1 MEHYDAIVIGG
12 GVIGTSIACHLARLG
27 AKRTLLLE
35 RGQLGGGTTAQS
47 SCILR
52 THYSVRENVVLAQA
66 AMRAFDDFAGYLGD
80 DEADCGYRRCGYLI
94 VAPDGPAADAVRATL
109 AIERELGIE
118 ARELDAAEARER
130 HPLVRYDD
138 VAVVGWEPGAG
149 YADAYLTLSA
159 YARAARRGGATVR
172 EGVAVTGLVRD
183 ARGRVV
189 GVETPAGPIGAGVVV
204 SAQNIW
210 SREVARWAGIALPLT
225 MSRHSVMT
233 LEAETPYGHDLPVV
247 KDLVSPGRI
256 YFRSYGGRQVLVSEG
271 NEGVDIPEPDIEQ
284 ADVPLDEV
292 VHVGEQ
298 LAHRMPAFES
308 AGLAAS
314 WTGVYDVTP
323 DWNPVLGPV
332 DGVPGLHLA
341 YGFSGHGFKLSPIVG
356 RLVAQSA
363 LGLATD
369 FPVASYALSRFAEH
383 RLLTGRYGAGAVS

>member
-52 THYSVRENVVLAQA
+52 THYSVRENVALAQA
-66 AMRAFDDFAGYLGD
+66 AMRAFDDFPAYLGD

-94 VAPDGPAADAVRATL
+94 VAPEGAAADAVRATL

-130 HPLVRYDD
+130 HPLLRYDD

-149 YADAYLTLSA
+149 YADAYMTLSA
-159 YARAARRGGATVR
+159 YVRAARKAGATVR

-183 ARGRVV
+183 ATGRIV
-189 GVETPAGPIGAGVVV
+189 GVETPTGPIGAGVVV

-210 SREVARWAGIALPLT
+210 SREVARWAGVELPLT

-247 KDLVSPGRI
+247 KDLVSPGRL

-271 NEGVDIPEPDIEQ
+271 NEGVDIPEPDVEQ

-298 LAHRMPAFES
+298 LAHRMPAFET

-332 DGVPGLHLA
+332 DGVPGLVLA

-356 RLVAQSA
+356 RLVAQAA
-363 LGLATD
+363 LGLAPD
-369 FPVASYALSRFAEH
+369 FPLAPYALSRFAAH

>member
-66 AMRAFDDFAGYLGD
+66 AMRAFDDFAAYLGD
-80 DEADCGYRRCGYLI
+80 AEADCGYRRCGYLI
-94 VAPDGPAADAVRATL
+94 VAPEGAAADAVRASL

-130 HPLVRYDD
+130 HPLLRYDD

-149 YADAYLTLSA
+149 YADAYLTMTA
-159 YARAARRGGATVR
+159 FVRAARRAGAVVR
-172 EGVAVTGLVRD
+172 EGVEVTGLVRD
-183 ARGRVV
+183 AHGRVC
-189 GVETPAGPIGAGVVV
+189 GVETPQGAIGAGVVV

-210 SREVARWAGIALPLT
+210 SREAARWAGIALPLA

-298 LAHRMPAFES
+298 LMHRMPAFES

-356 RLVAQSA
+356 RLVAQAA
-363 LGLATD
+363 LGHAPD
-369 FPVASYALSRFAEH
+369 FPLAPYALSRFAEH
-383 RLLTGRYGAGAVS
+383 RLLTGRGA

>member
-66 AMRAFDDFAGYLGD
+66 AMRAFDDFAGYLD
-80 DEADCGYRRCGYLI
+80 DAEADCGYRRCGYLI
-94 VAPDGPAADAVRATL
+94 VAPEGTAADAVRASL

-130 HPLVRYDD
+130 HPLLRYDD

-149 YADAYLTLSA
+149 YADAYLTMTA
-159 YARAARRGGATVR
+159 YVRAARRAGAVVR
-172 EGVAVTGLVRD
+172 EGVEVTGLVRD
-183 ARGRVV
+183 AHGRVR
-189 GVETPAGPIGAGVVV
+189 GVETPQGATGAGVVV

-210 SREVARWAGIALPLT
+210 SREVARWAGIELPLA

-298 LAHRMPAFES
+298 LMHRMPAFES

-356 RLVAQSA
+356 RLVAQAA
-363 LGLATD
+363 LGHAPD
-369 FPVASYALSRFAEH
+369 FPLAPYALSRFAER

>member
-66 AMRAFDDFAGYLGD
+66 AMRAFDDFAGYLD
-80 DEADCGYRRCGYLI
+80 DAEADCGYRRCGYLI
-94 VAPDGPAADAVRATL
+94 VAPEGTAADAVRASL

-130 HPLVRYDD
+130 HPLLRYDD

-149 YADAYLTLSA
+149 YADAYLTMTA
-159 YARAARRGGATVR
+159 YVRAARRAGAVVR
-172 EGVAVTGLVRD
+172 EGVEVTGLVRD
-183 ARGRVV
+183 AHGRVR
-189 GVETPAGPIGAGVVV
+189 GVETPQGAIGASVVV

-210 SREVARWAGIALPLT
+210 SREVARWAGIALPLA

-298 LAHRMPAFES
+298 LMHRMPAFES

-356 RLVAQSA
+356 RLVAQAA
-363 LGLATD
+363 LGHAPD
-369 FPVASYALSRFAEH
+369 FPLAPYALSRFAEH

>member
-94 VAPDGPAADAVRATL
+94 VAPEGAAADAVRATL

-183 ARGRVV
+183 THGRVV

-332 DGVPGLHLA
+332 DGVPGLVLA

>member
-66 AMRAFDDFAGYLGD
+66 AMRAFDDFAGYLD
-80 DEADCGYRRCGYLI
+80 DTEADCGYRRCGYLI
-94 VAPDGPAADAVRATL
+94 VAPEGAAADAVRASL

-130 HPLVRYDD
+130 HPLLRYDD

-149 YADAYLTLSA
+149 YADAYLTMTA
-159 YARAARRGGATVR
+159 FVRAARRAGAVVR
-172 EGVAVTGLVRD
+172 EGVEVTGLVRE
-183 ARGRVV
+183 AHGRVC
-189 GVETPAGPIGAGVVV
+189 GVETPQGAIGAGVVV

-210 SREVARWAGIALPLT
+210 SREVARWAGIALPLA

-298 LAHRMPAFES
+298 LMHRMPAFES

-356 RLVAQSA
+356 RLVAQAA
-363 LGLATD
+363 LGHAPD
-369 FPVASYALSRFAEH
+369 FPLAPYALSRFAER

>member
-1 MEHYDAIVIGG
+1 
-12 GVIGTSIACHLARLG
+12 
-27 AKRTLLLE
+27 
-35 RGQLGGGTTAQS
+35 
-47 SCILR
+47 
-52 THYSVRENVVLAQA
+52 
-66 AMRAFDDFAGYLGD
+66 
-80 DEADCGYRRCGYLI
+80 
-94 VAPDGPAADAVRATL
+94 VRASL

-130 HPLVRYDD
+130 HPLLRYDD

-149 YADAYLTLSA
+149 YADAYLTMTA
-159 YARAARRGGATVR
+159 FVRAARRAGAVVR
-172 EGVAVTGLVRD
+172 EGVEVTGLVRD
-183 ARGRVV
+183 AHGRVR
-189 GVETPAGPIGAGVVV
+189 GVETPQGAIGAGVVV

-210 SREVARWAGIALPLT
+210 SREVAGWAGIALPLA

-298 LAHRMPAFES
+298 LMHRMPSFES

-332 DGVPGLHLA
+332 EGVPGLHLA

-356 RLVAQSA
+356 RLVAQAA
-363 LGLATD
+363 LGHAPD
-369 FPVASYALSRFAEH
+369 FPLAPYALSRFAEH

>member
-35 RGQLGGGTTAQS
+35 RGRLGGGTTAQS

-80 DEADCGYRRCGYLI
+80 AEADCGYRRCGYLI

-118 ARELDAAEARER
+118 ARELGPEEARER
-130 HPLVRYDD
+130 HPLLRYDD

-149 YADAYLTLSA
+149 YADAYMTLSA
-159 YARAARRGGATVR
+159 YVRAARKAGATVR
-172 EGVAVTGLVRD
+172 EGVAVTGLVRGPN
-183 ARGRVV
+183 GRVA
-189 GVETPAGPIGAGVVV
+189 GVETPTGPIGAGVVV

-210 SREVARWAGIALPLT
+210 SREVARWAGVELPLT

-247 KDLVSPGRI
+247 KDLVSPGRL

-271 NEGVDIPEPDIEQ
+271 NEGVDIPEPDVEQ

-298 LAHRMPAFES
+298 LAHRMPAFET

-332 DGVPGLHLA
+332 DGVPGLVLA

-356 RLVAQSA
+356 RLVAQAA
-363 LGLATD
+363 LGLAPD
-369 FPVASYALSRFAEH
+369 FPLAPYALSRFAAH

>member
-1 MEHYDAIVIGG
+1 MATYDAIVLGG
-12 GVIGTSIACHLARLG
+12 GVIGCSVAYHLTRLG
-27 AKRTLLLE
+27 AARVALIE
-35 RGQLGGGTTAQS
+35 RAGIAEGTTAQS
-47 SCILR
+47 SGILR
-52 THYSVRENVVLAQA
+52 THYSVRENVLLAQA
-66 AMRAFDDFAGYLGD
+66 AMRAFDDFPASLGD

-118 ARELDAAEARER
+118 ARELDPAEARER
-130 HPLVRYDD
+130 HPLLRYDD

-149 YADAYLTLSA
+149 YADAYMTLSA
-159 YARAARRGGATVR
+159 YVRAARRAGATVR
-172 EGVAVTGLVRD
+172 EGVAVTGLVRNAD
-183 ARGRVV
+183 GRVV
-189 GVETPAGPIGAGVVV
+189 GVETPSGPIGAGVVV

-210 SREVARWAGIALPLT
+210 SREVARWAGIELPLT

-256 YFRSYGGRQVLVSEG
+256 YFRGYGGRQVLVSEG
-271 NEGVDIPEPDIEQ
+271 NEGVDIPEPDVEQ

-292 VHVGEQ
+292 AHVGEQ
-298 LAHRMPAFES
+298 LAHRMPAFET

-332 DGVPGLHLA
+332 DGLPGLVLA
-341 YGFSGHGFKLSPIVG
+341 YGFSGHGFKLSPVVG

-363 LGLATD
+363 LGLPTD
-369 FPVASYALSRFAEH
+369 LPLAPYALSRFAAH